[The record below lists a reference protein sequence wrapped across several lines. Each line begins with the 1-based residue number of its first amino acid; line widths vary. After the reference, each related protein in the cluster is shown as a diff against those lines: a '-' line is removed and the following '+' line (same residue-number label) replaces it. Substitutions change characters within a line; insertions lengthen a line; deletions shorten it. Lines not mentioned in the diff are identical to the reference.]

1 MLSCNCQSQSGTI
14 IRVSVKSCRSPFRVM
29 RTDGC
34 SPQGWG
40 KNGIWCESH
49 PNRRASFYL
58 FICLL
63 SLEGFLCGC
72 LLYFNLYMLF
82 SLKILIFRTK
92 VCLIANRCDYIKAI

>member
-1 MLSCNCQSQSGTI
+1 MEFG
-14 IRVSVKSCRSPFRVM
+14 VKAI
-29 RTDGC
+29 RTDEL
-34 SPQGWG
+34 
-40 KNGIWCESH
+40 NFI
-49 PNRRASFYL
+49 YL

-82 SLKILIFRTK
+82 SLKILIFKTK